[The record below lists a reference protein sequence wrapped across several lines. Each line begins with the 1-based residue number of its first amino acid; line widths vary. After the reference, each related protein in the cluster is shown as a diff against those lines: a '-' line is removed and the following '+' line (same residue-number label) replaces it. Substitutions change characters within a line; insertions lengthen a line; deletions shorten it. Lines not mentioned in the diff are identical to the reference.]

1 MINKG
6 KRKAFTKNSKG
17 NIMQHTNYLN
27 TFIVSNIAEL
37 NDISK
42 DFINDYEK
50 QELSY
55 LSDCFHEFANNFC
68 PVYYSEIDNEVTD
81 EMIDNFLSEIGG
93 YTVKDSN
100 DLNNLKM
107 YALTNDY
114 SNTLYEDTV
123 TIKAVLYAKL
133 MLDNPELIE
142 KIDTSDVIQEILIS
156 LANDGHDCIS
166 LDRLTAEIADWLPDE
181 EEE

>member
-1 MINKG
+1 
-6 KRKAFTKNSKG
+6 
-17 NIMQHTNYLN
+17 MQHVNYLN

-50 QELSY
+50 QELRH
-55 LSDCFHEFANNFC
+55 LSDCFQEFANNFC
-68 PVYYSEIDNEVTD
+68 PVYSEIDNEVTD
-81 EMIDNFLSEIGG
+81 EMIDNFLSEIGD

-107 YALTNDY
+107 YALVNDY

-133 MLDNPELIE
+133 MLENPELIE
-142 KIDTSDVIQEILIS
+142 KIEDSDTIQEILIS
-156 LANDGHDCIS
+156 LANDKHDCIS